1 VAGEGPRTFW
11 PLFGLVVR
19 TPRLEWRLPREDEFS
34 ALVELADRGI
44 HDPGSMPFFVPWT
57 DLEPAQRARTTAQYL
72 WRHRANWHADN
83 WAFTGTAFVG
93 GEPIGMQDME
103 AQHFRAVR
111 SVESGSWLG
120 RDHQG
125 RGLGREMREAMLHLA
140 FEGLGAVEA
149 LSGAFEDN
157 AASLATSRA
166 IGYEENGEA
175 RGKRR
180 DGSGRTIRFRLGR
193 EAWDS
198 RRRDD
203 IEIFGLDEC
212 LDMFVGPTAAPWPVP
227 SSGASAL

>member
-1 VAGEGPRTFW
+1 VAGEGPRAFW

-19 TPRLEWRLPREDEFS
+19 TPRLEWRLPHEDEFG

-57 DLEPAQRARTTAQYL
+57 DFEPAQRARTTAQYL